1 MFVGAKYEQQ
11 IRGREPESSLGYSFI
26 RVMERVLDSTETRGK
41 QDYEKEGD
49 HHYSGGLSV
58 TTYRYTLHCLVQT
71 RRDAVNWESAAIGE
85 EELAS
90 EIMFGI
96 YNLYDWDRTKSSKN

>member
-26 RVMERVLDSTETRGK
+26 RVMERVLSSTETRAG
-41 QDYEKEGD
+41 QDYEKEGGD
-49 HHYSGGLSV
+49 YYSEGLSV

-71 RRDAVNWESAAIGE
+71 RRDGVNWESAAISE

-90 EIMFGI
+90 EIMSGVYDF
-96 YNLYDWDRTKSSKN
+96 YDWDRTKSSKN